1 MDPLGYDTWLVM
13 TNEAFKMNLLVESTV
28 WQLPCRK
35 KRWSRGTIAFP
46 FFGARNGRFSEV
58 IRISCFF
65 FFKGSGYIKLNF
77 SNKVQNPFL

>member
-46 FFGARNGRFSEV
+46 FWGPGTVNFQRLYV
-58 IRISCFF
+58 LVVFF
-65 FFKGSGYIKLNF
+65 
-77 SNKVQNPFL
+77 